1 MLSLTSVKKILTLS
15 IALLLSSGLNS
26 NESPTMPSSNK
37 LENTSKPIG
46 YTTPGQTNSDHLY
59 LEEVLGEQALTDVK
73 NWNARTL
80 KRLMA
85 DPLFEK
91 MNNEVLDIVN
101 SKDKIPYV
109 SYRGGEVHNFWQD
122 EQHVRGLWRKTTL
135 ASYLTESPVWQTV
148 LDIDALAKSENK
160 NWVYK
165 GNNCLSPDYERCL
178 IALSDG
184 GKDATV
190 TREFNTKTRSFV
202 KNGFVTSESKGG
214 MDWIDKDSIIIG
226 IDFGDNT
233 MTDSGYPMVAKI
245 WQRGSPLSS
254 AIEIDRGEKSDV
266 GYWGS
271 ALELR
276 DGRREIITTRAISFY
291 DTETFWFSRQANGS
305 TYNKVKFPLPKNQIL
320 MANIKDSSS

>member
-1 MLSLTSVKKILTLS
+1 MLSLTSVKKTLIWC
-15 IALLLSSGLNS
+15 IALLLSTSLNS
-26 NESPTMPSSNK
+26 NESPNMSAPNK
-37 LENTSKPIG
+37 LEDTSKPIS
-46 YTTPGQTNSDHLY
+46 YTTSGQTDSDHLY

-73 NWNARTL
+73 NWNTRTL
-80 KRLMA
+80 ERLMA
-85 DPLFEK
+85 DPLFDQ
-91 MNNEVLDIVN
+91 MSNEVLDIVN

-122 EQHVRGLWRKTTL
+122 DQHVRGLWRKTTL
-135 ASYLTESPVWQTV
+135 ASYLSESPVWQTV
-148 LDIDALAKSENK
+148 LDIDVLAKSENK

-190 TREFNTKTRSFV
+190 TREFNAKTRSFV
-202 KNGFVTSESKGG
+202 NNGFVTPESKGG

-245 WQRGSPLSS
+245 LNVMFCQ
-254 AIEIDRGEKSDV
+254 
-266 GYWGS
+266 
-271 ALELR
+271 
-276 DGRREIITTRAISFY
+276 
-291 DTETFWFSRQANGS
+291 
-305 TYNKVKFPLPKNQIL
+305 
-320 MANIKDSSS
+320 

>member
-1 MLSLTSVKKILTLS
+1 MLTLTSVKKTLILC
-15 IALLLSSGLNS
+15 IALLLSTGLNS
-26 NESPTMPSSNK
+26 NESTTMSVSNK
-37 LENTSKPIG
+37 PENTSKLNNYPTSG
-46 YTTPGQTNSDHLY
+46 HTDSDHLY
-59 LEEVLGEQALTDVK
+59 LEEVLGERALTDVK

-85 DPLFEK
+85 DPLFDQ
-91 MNNEVLDIVN
+91 MSNEVLDIVN
-101 SKDKIPYV
+101 SQDKIPYV

-122 EQHVRGLWRKTTL
+122 DQHVRGLWRKTTL
-135 ASYLTESPVWQTV
+135 ASYLSESPVWQTV

-190 TREFNTKTRSFV
+190 TREFNAKTRSFV
-202 KNGFVTSESKGG
+202 NNGFVTPESKGG
-214 MDWIDKDSIIIG
+214 MDWIDKDSVIIG

-245 WQRGSPLSS
+245 WQRGTPLSS
-254 AIEIDRGEKSDV
+254 AIEIDRGEQTDV
-266 GYWGS
+266 GYWGGVV
-271 ALELR
+271 ELS

-291 DTETFWFSRQANGS
+291 DAETYWFSLQPSDG
-305 TYNKVKFPLPKNQIL
+305 TYKRALHHT
-320 MANIKDSSS
+320 

>member
-26 NESPTMPSSNK
+26 NEPPTMPSSNK
-37 LENTSKPIG
+37 LENTSKTIS
-46 YTTPGQTNSDHLY
+46 YTTPGQTDSDHLY

-214 MDWIDKDSIIIG
+214 MDWIDKDSICLLY
-226 IDFGDNT
+226 T
-233 MTDSGYPMVAKI
+233 
-245 WQRGSPLSS
+245 SPSP
-254 AIEIDRGEKSDV
+254 
-266 GYWGS
+266 
-271 ALELR
+271 R
-276 DGRREIITTRAISFY
+276 D
-291 DTETFWFSRQANGS
+291 
-305 TYNKVKFPLPKNQIL
+305 
-320 MANIKDSSS
+320 